1 MKIIEIKD
9 RTLMLINELL
19 VLWEDSVKAT
29 HSFLSIKE
37 IENIINYMN
46 INKMPYNYNLYKS
59 IKKEIFSE

>member
-37 IENIINYMN
+37 IENIKKYVPQAI
-46 INKMPYNYNLYKS
+46 
-59 IKKEIFSE
+59 KEILWKNR